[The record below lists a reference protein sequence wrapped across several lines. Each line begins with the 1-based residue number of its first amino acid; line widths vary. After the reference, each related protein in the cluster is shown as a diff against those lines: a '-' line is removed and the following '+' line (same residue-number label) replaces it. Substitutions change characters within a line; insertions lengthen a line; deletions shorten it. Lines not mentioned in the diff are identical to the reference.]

1 MIYYLSDNIFT
12 LPKAIIDAHICVLN
26 LMYTVII

>member
-12 LPKAIIDAHICVLN
+12 LPKAIIENIIDAHICV
-26 LMYTVII
+26 YQ